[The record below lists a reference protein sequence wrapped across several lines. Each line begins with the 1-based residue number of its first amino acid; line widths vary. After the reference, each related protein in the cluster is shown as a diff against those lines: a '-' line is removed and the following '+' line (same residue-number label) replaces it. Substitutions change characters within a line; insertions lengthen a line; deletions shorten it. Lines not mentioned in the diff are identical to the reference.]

1 MNWFAGVDIGST
13 GTKIALWDGGEFELL
28 VRPTGWDPKQAAGNA
43 LLEAAGRRGVS
54 PADIDCMISTGYGRN
69 CISADGTVT
78 EITCLAAG
86 ASRLAE
92 DFSVVLDIGG
102 QDCKAILVDERGKVS
117 DFLMN
122 DKCAAGTG
130 RFIQN
135 MAVLLGYGLDD
146 FARIPEPFGAEP
158 INSMCTVFAETE
170 VIALISKGVPK
181 ESIALGVLDSVAA
194 RAASMAAKLPSGG
207 KVLFTGGAAV
217 NPILSRLLER
227 RIGRPV
233 KIPPRPQFA
242 GAVGAAVIA
251 AARYGGKG
259 KQ

>member
-28 VRPTGWDPKQAAGNA
+28 VRPTGWDPGESAEKA
-43 LLEAAGRRGVS
+43 LLEAAGRRGVR
-54 PADIDCMISTGYGRN
+54 PADIDCVIATGYGRN
-69 CISADGTVT
+69 CISASAAVT

-86 ASRLAE
+86 ASRLAD

-102 QDCKAILVDERGKVS
+102 QDCKAVLVDGRGKVA

-135 MAVLLGYGLDD
+135 MAVLLGYSLDD
-146 FARIPEPFGAEP
+146 FARIPESFGAEP

-170 VIALISKGVPK
+170 VIAMISKGVPK

-194 RAASMAAKLPSGG
+194 RAASMAAKMPAGG
-207 KVLFTGGAAV
+207 KVVFTGGAAV

-251 AARYGGKG
+251 AERYGRRGK
-259 KQ
+259 

>member
-1 MNWFAGVDIGST
+1 MNLFAGVDIGST

-28 VRPTGWDPKQAAGNA
+28 VRPTGWDPKESAEKA
-43 LLEAAGRRGVS
+43 LLEAAGRRRVR
-54 PADIDCMISTGYGRN
+54 PADIDCMIATGYGRG
-69 CISADGTVT
+69 CISADGAVT

-86 ASRLAE
+86 ASRLAG

-102 QDCKAILVDERGKVS
+102 QDCKAVLVDGRGKVS

-135 MAVLLGYGLDD
+135 MAVLLGYSLDD
-146 FARIPEPFGAEP
+146 FARVPESFAAEP

-194 RAASMAAKLPSGG
+194 RAASMAAKMPSGG
-207 KVLFTGGAAV
+207 NVVFTGGAAL

-233 KIPPRPQFA
+233 KIPPHPQFA

-251 AARYGGKG
+251 AERYGSRGK
-259 KQ
+259 